1 MPFEKQPFR
10 WSKLMSE
17 PHEQHRHTVS
27 EAAYR
32 EYLCCACK
40 LFTSTFVP
48 SALPSRPSGREEA
61 IRTQS
66 ERCGWSVLRVVR
78 HCQARSC
85 KEYCNSRDTR
95 VYLVHNALFACQ
107 KAPESRTYPSWRT
120 LIVDGYRQTDQGA
133 VPAFDQFDHAII

>member
-1 MPFEKQPFR
+1 MPYEEQPFR
-10 WSKLMSE
+10 WSKLLSE
-17 PHEQHRHTVS
+17 PHEPHRHTVS

-40 LFTSTFVP
+40 LFTSLFVP
-48 SALPSRPSGREEA
+48 SALHSRPSGREEA

-95 VYLVHNALFACQ
+95 VYHVHNALFACQ
-107 KAPESRTYPSWRT
+107 KGTRKQNISVLADIDCGW
-120 LIVDGYRQTDQGA
+120 
-133 VPAFDQFDHAII
+133 VPTNGSGRRASI